1 MLTSSNFGFRRAATG
16 GGGVPVVA
24 RDPETCL
31 DAVRLFS
38 ARAQETESTTD
49 TVAADGA
56 VPSNVMV
63 SVSIDKKDY
72 PAIVRADY
80 TMIRDFNI
88 TIGAGLTTDT
98 FNLSQMT
105 TPGIA
110 SCRRATP

>member
-1 MLTSSNFGFRRAATG
+1 M
-16 GGGVPVVA
+16 PVVA
-24 RDPETCL
+24 RALKFVWMPSASSPL
-31 DAVRLFS
+31 

-49 TVAADGA
+49 AATTDEA

-63 SVSIDKKDY
+63 SVSLDKKDY
-72 PAIVRADY
+72 SAIVKAVY

-88 TIGAGLTTDT
+88 TIRAGLATDT
-98 FNLSQMT
+98 CNLSQMT